1 MVDAKTSLVVTD
13 TSHSPYARLK
23 PVPIENVRL
32 EDDFWAPRLRLMH
45 EVTIPSQYVL
55 LEETGRLFNFRRAS
69 GKVSGEFKGL
79 VFNDSDV
86 YKWIEAAAYSY
97 AYEPDQNILDLAR
110 KAINEVV
117 AAQDEDGYLN
127 TYFTFERKSERWKN
141 LKDMHEMYC
150 AGHLMQAAI
159 AFYRATGDRTLLDAS
174 CRFADHITSVFGP
187 GKRVGV
193 CGHPEVE
200 MAFVELYRTTGKKDY
215 LDLACFFIDN
225 RGRGVIGGRPYHIDH
240 KPFRELSE
248 IVGHAVR
255 ALYLN
260 CGAADVYAEIGDKTL
275 FDALMRLWHS
285 MTERKMYI
293 TGGVG
298 SRHEGEAFGN
308 DYELPNVRAYAE
320 TCAAIANFMWN
331 WRMLLL
337 TGDGAFADIMEL
349 TLYNGILS
357 GISLDGKKYFYVNPL
372 ADRGAHRRQDW
383 FECACCPPNVARL
396 IASLPGYFY
405 SISDDSIWVH
415 LYAGGRARIM
425 LGGSSITVVQSTN
438 YPWSGEIGITVYP
451 EEDGAEFG
459 LYLRVPGWCREAILR
474 VNGERFDAPVV
485 SGYARIHRPWRYGDR
500 VDLSLKMPIERVIS
514 HPHVMENNCRVA
526 LKRGP
531 IVYCLEGVDNPDFDV
546 WDVFLPNDAP
556 LSAEWMPNMLGGV
569 MVVRGEAL
577 AFNHEEFGSRLYAY
591 RGDVRLSM
599 RKVSFT
605 AIPYYAWANR
615 GSSPMIVWLR
625 APENLF

>member
-225 RGRGVIGGRPYHIDH
+225 RGRGVIGGRPYYIDH

-396 IASLPGYFY
+396 IASLPGY
-405 SISDDSIWVH
+405 
-415 LYAGGRARIM
+415 
-425 LGGSSITVVQSTN
+425 
-438 YPWSGEIGITVYP
+438 
-451 EEDGAEFG
+451 
-459 LYLRVPGWCREAILR
+459 
-474 VNGERFDAPVV
+474 
-485 SGYARIHRPWRYGDR
+485 
-500 VDLSLKMPIERVIS
+500 
-514 HPHVMENNCRVA
+514 
-526 LKRGP
+526 
-531 IVYCLEGVDNPDFDV
+531 
-546 WDVFLPNDAP
+546 
-556 LSAEWMPNMLGGV
+556 
-569 MVVRGEAL
+569 
-577 AFNHEEFGSRLYAY
+577 
-591 RGDVRLSM
+591 
-599 RKVSFT
+599 
-605 AIPYYAWANR
+605 
-615 GSSPMIVWLR
+615 
-625 APENLF
+625 